1 MIVVATFRGGDST
14 PKELFLYHDAGLDGG
29 GGGSYID
36 SVILVDRDLNG
47 GGGWMGAADGVREKR
62 YYPIQNWRA
71 DVVAVTEGTGIRMES
86 VRYSPYGAPTVL
98 SDADYDQDGDV
109 DSADETAF
117 NTDYGGGTDL
127 QADLDWNGAIDGQD
141 DSVFDLLKAD
151 ADGSS
156 IYKAPGDSRG
166 TLSIY
171 GLRKGYAGYENDG
184 VVVKLAHV
192 RNRVLDH
199 ETGRWTRR
207 DPAGY
212 VDGVG
217 LYEYVDSNGII
228 QTDPMGFVKIRLS
241 QSGDP
246 AENTLIQSSRGV
258 PNGTAPVSF
267 PQVPLLYPGSVLQ
280 RLTDCDAWAADFYD
294 RLGGA
299 NVPCRT
305 PSIVEGARCCRLGNP
320 QAQCIAAIMRT
331 NSECITRPPPPATSC
346 AADCLVCAT
355 ALGISGALCAY
366 APLECAAA
374 LALYLLWHYDNIVLP
389 PPCQR
394 CATCAFM

>member
-1 MIVVATFRGGDST
+1 M
-14 PKELFLYHDAGLDGG
+14 
-29 GGGSYID
+29 
-36 SVILVDRDLNG
+36 ILVDRDLTAAGG
-47 GGGWMGAADGVREKR
+47 GGGWTGSADGTRETR
-62 YYPIQNWRA
+62 FYPLQNWRA
-71 DVVAVTEGTGIRMES
+71 DVVAIANGTGARIENA
-86 VRYSPYGAPTVL
+86 RYSAYGLPTVI
-98 SDADYDQDGDV
+98 SDADFNHDGVVDSDDEDDFDDDFKTLLERADVDWDGDL
-109 DSADETAF
+109 DSADEALFAAVWT
-117 NTDYGGGTDL
+117 
-127 QADLDWNGAIDGQD
+127 
-141 DSVFDLLKAD
+141 D
-151 ADGSS
+151 ADNSGLFKG
-156 IYKAPGDSRG
+156 YGDERG
-166 TLSIY
+166 HLSIY

-374 LALYLLWHYDNIVLP
+374 LALYLLWNYDNIVLP